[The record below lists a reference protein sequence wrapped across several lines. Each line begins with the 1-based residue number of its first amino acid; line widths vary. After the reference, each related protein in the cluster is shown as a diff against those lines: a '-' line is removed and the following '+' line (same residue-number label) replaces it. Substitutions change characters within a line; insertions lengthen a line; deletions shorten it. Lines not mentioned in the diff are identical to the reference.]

1 MNCDKWGSAFMQ
13 VIGVTVCLGFTFIDK
28 EDMDRT
34 AWASFF
40 WGVSLTLLVTGKS
53 LF

>member
-1 MNCDKWGSAFMQ
+1 MKADHWGTAFVQ